1 MNIADWL
8 PYILVGVMF
17 TSLACVKF
25 YGLQQGIVGGRGK
38 PFRQRLCG
46 T

>member
-1 MNIADWL
+1 MSDWVSGV
-8 PYILVGVMF
+8 LVGVVF
-17 TSLACVKF
+17 TSLACLKF
-25 YGLQQGIVGGRGK
+25 YGLWRGIEGGQGK